1 MHNKGIG
8 NILKQAKVMQEKMAE
23 IQKELANKTVEFSSG
38 GGMVNVAVN
47 GRQEVLSVKIDP
59 SAVNPND
66 VEMLQDLVTA
76 AVNGGIKRSQEMM
89 TEEMGKITSGFNIP
103 GLF

>member
-1 MHNKGIG
+1 MYKGMG

-38 GGMVNVAVN
+38 GGMVSVTVN
-47 GRQEVLSVKIDP
+47 GRQELVSMKVEPSV
-59 SAVNPND
+59 VNVND
-66 VEMLQDLVTA
+66 VEMLQDLIVS
-76 AVNGGIKRSQEMM
+76 AVNGAIKRSREMM
-89 TEEMGKITSGFNIP
+89 TEEMGKVTAGLNIP